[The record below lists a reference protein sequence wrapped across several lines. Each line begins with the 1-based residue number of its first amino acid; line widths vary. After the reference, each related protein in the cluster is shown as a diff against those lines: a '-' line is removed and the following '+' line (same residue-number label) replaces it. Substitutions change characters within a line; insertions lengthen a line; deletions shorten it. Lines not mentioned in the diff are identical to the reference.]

1 VTRRARGQAATRAEA
16 LDAMAARKA
25 ELAKQP
31 EQMAAPVLTLDAY
44 ADSWLTSI
52 ASSVEP
58 RTVESYKGMLK
69 KHIRP
74 TLGTLPLA
82 EITRGQV
89 KDLLATKRS
98 EGLSKNAVRLVRA
111 TLSGLYADAIDAELV
126 TANPAARTGRARG
139 RKTPDAVS
147 AAERR
152 GKVRAMTV
160 EQLAAFLKAAKT
172 GRHATLFLLL
182 ADTGMRPGEA
192 FALTWKDIDL
202 APRVIN
208 VERAVAR
215 GGRLKGTKTDSARG
229 GPDAAPGPLDAWQ
242 TRLEAE
248 TRAGV
253 PRFRLYELRHTYP
266 SHLLALGAPITYCRG

>member
-1 VTRRARGQAATRAEA
+1 
-16 LDAMAARKA
+16 
-25 ELAKQP
+25 
-31 EQMAAPVLTLDAY
+31 
-44 ADSWLTSI
+44 
-52 ASSVEP
+52 
-58 RTVESYKGMLK
+58 MLK

-229 GPDAAPGPLDAWQ
+229 GPDAAPGPWMPGRPAW
-242 TRLEAE
+242 R
-248 TRAGV
+248 
-253 PRFRLYELRHTYP
+253 PRPEP
-266 SHLLALGAPITYCRG
+266 ACRGSGSTTYATPTPRICSRSVLRSPTVVVREGALTAAGQAIVGALAWRVLFLVLE